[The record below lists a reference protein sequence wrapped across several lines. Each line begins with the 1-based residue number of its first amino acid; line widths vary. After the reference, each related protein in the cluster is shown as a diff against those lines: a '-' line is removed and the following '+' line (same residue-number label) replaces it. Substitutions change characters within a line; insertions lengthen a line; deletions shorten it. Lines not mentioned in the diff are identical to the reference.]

1 MSEILIKNNSNL
13 VDSFARGDA
22 KILLNNPNFE
32 KIYAN
37 LIDESKDLSERLCEF
52 ENSVSAVYSDKKR
65 ILKDERSASFF
76 LTCNN
81 TEKYTFYKDE
91 YYTGFCKY
99 LGVKT
104 EEKGEKY
111 KHYILLI
118 NELVSYIQKD
128 KELMKSMET
137 LTEKYVQSEK
147 LIAQNIIYTA
157 FGNEKSKRFLK
168 TEGASEMTKSEKIIK
183 LLRQKKN
190 IILQGAPGTGKTYST
205 AEIALSV
212 LGYNVSQYASHKE
225 LMDAYND
232 LLIKID
238 ESSGEITGGQIGF
251 VTFHQSMD
259 YEDFVEGIKP
269 KTDEAGNVTYAVEDG
284 IFKAIANKAAKNG
297 EAESG
302 NFEECWKKLIELLNE
317 EEKLSVHTL
326 SGKTTFDIEL
336 NEYGDGLAS
345 RTYEGNND
353 DWTRGKSKFFNK
365 KQLENI
371 YKGLPGIPSGGHDN
385 YRKAIIKFMKED
397 KRIGL
402 SDYKPNENVS
412 AETKPYVLI
421 IDEINR
427 GNVSKIFGELI
438 TLLES
443 DKRQGGEHPLS
454 VILPYSKKRFSV
466 PSNLYIIG
474 TMNTTDRS
482 VGNIDYAVRR
492 RFSFVTLE
500 SSRKVVSEKCGEEST
515 AVRLFDSVKNFL
527 EKNKIEMDIDDLM
540 VGHSYFLSDDE
551 SELEIKWEFDILP
564 LLREYYKDGIIKRD
578 VPKNCKIDDFI
589 KENSESQTE

>member
-1 MSEILIKNNSNL
+1 MIENNTSNL
-13 VDSFARGDA
+13 FQSDLLLSQNIVYVMLKEKYLPQIRGGNSMDSELN
-22 KILLNNPNFE
+22 KYKNLLLHTH
-32 KIYAN
+32 N
-37 LIDESKDLSERLCEF
+37 LIL
-52 ENSVSAVYSDKKR
+52 
-65 ILKDERSASFF
+65 
-76 LTCNN
+76 
-81 TEKYTFYKDE
+81 
-91 YYTGFCKY
+91 
-99 LGVKT
+99 
-104 EEKGEKY
+104 
-111 KHYILLI
+111 H
-118 NELVSYIQKD
+118 
-128 KELMKSMET
+128 
-137 LTEKYVQSEK
+137 
-147 LIAQNIIYTA
+147 
-157 FGNEKSKRFLK
+157 
-168 TEGASEMTKSEKIIK
+168 
-183 LLRQKKN
+183 
-190 IILQGAPGTGKTYST
+190 GAPGTGKTYST

-212 LGYNVSQYASHKE
+212 LGYDVSQYENHKE

-238 ESSGEITGGQIGF
+238 ESSGEITSGQIGF

-269 KTDEAGNVTYAVEDG
+269 KADEAGNVTYAVEDG